1 MSVKFQDPPEEPPRR
16 QLKWQ
21 PLCEKAMKA
30 PGRWAR
36 IATTRNSY
44 QAANAVRSL
53 RSRKVK
59 YPEGRWEFRNHGIEV
74 YARYLGEA

>member
-1 MSVKFQDPPEEPPRR
+1 MSVKFQDPPEETPRR
-16 QLKWQ
+16 QLKWH
-21 PLCEKAMKA
+21 PLCEQVMQA
-30 PGRWAR
+30 PGTWAR
-36 IATTRNSY
+36 IATTRNAY

-59 YPEGRWEFRNHGIEV
+59 YPDGIFQFRNSGAEV